1 MRATLFGLVALL
13 VSGIAI
19 PVLAAPSGRMTAM
32 KSKMAEMQ
40 ARDPQGFAS
49 CQALAASGGYRI
61 AKPNDYEY
69 VVVVSFIDGCLMGKQ
84 R

>member
-32 KSKMAEMQ
+32 KSKTAEMQ

-49 CQALAASGGYRI
+49 CQALAASRGYRI
-61 AKPNDYEY
+61 AQPNDYEY
-69 VVVVSFIDGCLMGKQ
+69 VVVASFIDGCLMGKQ
-84 R
+84 H